1 MQGIVIGVMILII
14 KTRLSF
20 TGCACTIPAK
30 TVCEQQA
37 DEFRLFTS
45 LFPLIPFR
53 SSQKGSQGYP
63 QEKNPEDFV
72 SDMTAKADGLTE
84 ERAELLKSGSVGGF
98 FQEGTCGTGCTPDCL
113 S

>member
-1 MQGIVIGVMILII
+1 MLAPSLLRQFVNTVTRHTL
-14 KTRLSF
+14 KTELLATLLS
-20 TGCACTIPAK
+20 
-30 TVCEQQA
+30 EQA

-53 SSQKGSQGYP
+53 SFQKGSQGYP

-84 ERAELLKSGSVGGF
+84 ERAELLKFASVGGF
-98 FQEGTCGTGCTPDCL
+98 FQEGTCGTGCTPDFL